1 MMICSSPR
9 AFKRALGLDGRD
21 EIYTALVGRD
31 GQVHVLIEGDVTGE
45 KIAQLRAAYP

>member
-1 MMICSSPR
+1 
-9 AFKRALGLDGRD
+9 LGIDGRD